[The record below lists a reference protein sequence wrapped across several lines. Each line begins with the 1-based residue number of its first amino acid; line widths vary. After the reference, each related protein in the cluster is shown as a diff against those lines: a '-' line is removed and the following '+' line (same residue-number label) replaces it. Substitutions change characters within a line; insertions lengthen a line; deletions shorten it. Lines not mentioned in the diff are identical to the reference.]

1 MSTATS
7 IEWTR
12 SDDGTPGAT
21 WNPIAGCSIVSPG
34 CKRCYAMRMAARIE
48 RMQAA
53 LGKPTH
59 YAGLTEPSKA
69 GAVWNGKVAVA
80 PDAILTQP
88 LRWKRPRRIFVNSM
102 SDLFHERVADET
114 IDRVVAVMALTP
126 HHTYQVLTKRAD
138 RMRQYFGALKCGE
151 GYRPYVRRPGW
162 TARDPRD
169 GDRVLLLKEGQTW
182 PLPNV
187 WLGVSAED
195 QRRAEERIPHLLAT
209 PAAVRWIS
217 AEPLIGPLRLDG
229 WLRSKPHD
237 VTLDWVVAGGES
249 GPGARPS
256 HPDWF
261 RVLRNQCSANGVPYF
276 FKQWGAWAPDGV
288 NFVARDTQAELG
300 TVTMLAS
307 PGYAVAWRCRSE
319 PKGTITE
326 GDQLKNVGK
335 GAAGNVLDGRTHQ
348 EWPR

>member
-48 RMQAA
+48 KMQAA

-102 SDLFHERVADET
+102 SDLFHEGVELET
-114 IDRVVAVMALTP
+114 IVVIFTVMELSAR
-126 HHTYQVLTKRAD
+126 HTYQVLTKRSA
-138 RMRQYFGALKCGE
+138 RMAEVMNWLGANA
-151 GYRPYVRRPGW
+151 GYSARVRAALRLGYHE
-162 TARDPRD
+162 TAVPRY
-169 GDRVLLLKEGQTW
+169 W
-182 PLPNV
+182 PPTNV
-187 WLGVSAED
+187 WLGVSTED
-195 QRRAEERIPHLLAT
+195 QARADERIPHLLAT

-217 AEPLIGPLRLDG
+217 AEPLIGPLDLTNLCTGFHFVDA
-229 WLRSKPHD
+229 LRGVKFHD
-237 VTLDWVVAGGES
+237 SPEPTPTEKTARLDWVVAGGES
-249 GPGARPS
+249 GPGARAP
-256 HPDWF
+256 HVAWF
-261 RVLRNQCSANGVPYF
+261 RRLRDQCAEAGVPYF
-276 FKQWGAWAPDGV
+276 FKQHGDWIDENQAP
-288 NFVARDTQAELG
+288 TK
-300 TVTMLAS
+300 AS
-307 PGYAVAWRCRSE
+307 PNRSAVFDASA
-319 PKGTITE
+319 GTSYVMR
-326 GDQLKNVGK
+326 LGK